1 MKSEE
6 HLKKLKA
13 IHEVLAAHG
22 IQIHDVIPTSVG
34 PSFSQFRVTPLPGKN
49 LSRVRLYADD
59 IARAD
64 INRLWEHSQLNE
76 LHEKFSERTFHHH
89 RDAIEEMFGIRIL
102 CDRSQGYYIANQDDW
117 ENDGIQEWLL
127 ESMAMNDLV
136 NETSDMRDRILF
148 ENVPSSEPW
157 LSIIVNAMRDEK
169 AVELT
174 YQSFNR
180 EEPNSFEVHPWCLKL
195 FRQRWYMLA
204 RSEGYLQPRIYAL
217 DQRMRNVVPLKKK
230 LRKPAMARLLP
241 SSPSKSGQTRRS
253 TWKRSPCIRLIPTF
267 DFKQELLSR
276 GSAVQV
282 LSPGWLRTEM
292 EEEIGR
298 MLSSYRENG
307 DK

>member
-1 MKSEE
+1 M
-6 HLKKLKA
+6 A
-13 IHEVLAAHG
+13 
-22 IQIHDVIPTSVG
+22 
-34 PSFSQFRVTPLPGKN
+34 KN
-49 LSRVRLYADD
+49 FFKRYVWLITTIYRHKY
-59 IARAD
+59 ITRAE
-64 INRLWEHSQLNE
+64 ICRLWEHSQLND

-102 CDRSQGYYIANQDDW
+102 CDRSQGYYIANRDDW

-180 EEPNSFEVHPWCLKL
+180 EEPNCFEAHPWCLKL
-195 FRQRWYMLA
+195 FRRRWYMLA

-217 DQRMRNVVPLKKK
+217 DKRMRNVVPLKKK
-230 LRKPAMARLLP
+230 LRKPAMFDGEKFFSDYFGIITAGDGEAPSVITLKVRADQAKYLETLP
-241 SSPSKSGQTRRS
+241 LHPSQQLVEGTPEYSIFQY
-253 TWKRSPCIRLIPTF
+253 RLIPTF

-292 EEEIGR
+292 EEEIDR
-298 MLSSYRENG
+298 MLSSYRENP
-307 DK
+307 DKR